1 MKAML
6 RMWNNTR
13 MIILAAVCSAIY
25 ASALIA
31 FKTTIPLIPGITEVR
46 IANIFPMVF
55 SLLFGPAGA
64 WGSAFGNLIGDLFG
78 GTLGPGSIAGFVGNF
93 LLGYLPYTLW
103 TTLLPLS
110 GGSREWKSGN
120 WRSWVNYI
128 LIACISSASCAVVIS
143 IAVDALGIVPY
154 GILSKI
160 ITINNSFASFIGLI
174 LLVSVFSATR
184 QQLGLFWADI
194 MDEEDTR
201 ASSLAPIGAWIVTG
215 ASIFGLIGGAVTHL
229 PSTTIGWA
237 CAFAIIMGSLLL

>member
-1 MKAML
+1 MKAMF

-13 MIILAAVCSAIY
+13 MIILTAVCSAIY

-31 FKTTIPLIPGITEVR
+31 FKTAIPLIPGITEVR
-46 IANIFPMVF
+46 IANVFPMVF

-78 GTLGPGSIAGFVGNF
+78 GTLGPGSMAGFVGNL
-93 LLGYLPYTLW
+93 LLGYLPYALW

-110 GGSREWKSGN
+110 GGSREWKSGD
-120 WRSWVNYI
+120 WRNWVNYI
-128 LIACISSASCAVVIS
+128 LIASISSASCAVVIS

-154 GILSKI
+154 GVLSKI
-160 ITINNSFASFIGLI
+160 IAVNNSFASFIGLI
-174 LLVSVFSATR
+174 LLVSVSSATR

-194 MDEEDTR
+194 MDEKDTR
-201 ASSLAPIGAWIVTG
+201 ASPLAPIGAWIVTG
-215 ASIFGLIGGAVTHL
+215 ASVIGLIGGTL
-229 PSTTIGWA
+229 TPSTTIGWA